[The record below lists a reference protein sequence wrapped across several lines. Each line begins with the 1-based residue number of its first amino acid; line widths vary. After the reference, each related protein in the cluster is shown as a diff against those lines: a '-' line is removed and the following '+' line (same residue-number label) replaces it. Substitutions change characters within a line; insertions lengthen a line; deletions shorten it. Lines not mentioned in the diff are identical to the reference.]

1 MQITKFHHLVLP
13 AGSHVPAFNS
23 IEKLFVQKQLNF
35 RDDSQIIK
43 TCRRLYVVLFL
54 RHGVFKSFH
63 YPGGG
68 I

>member
-35 RDDSQIIK
+35 RDDS
-43 TCRRLYVVLFL
+43 
-54 RHGVFKSFH
+54 
-63 YPGGG
+63 
-68 I
+68 